1 MATFSRSMSMVA
13 RKVTRTAIDAPPPG
27 QHRGSN
33 DEQGALGPY
42 RTGQHVFYPAHG
54 TGEIVARETHEI
66 AGEDIDLLVI
76 KLPADQMT
84 LRVPVAKAASIG
96 IRVLPASTESVS
108 GAPPLVPAPRG
119 QTALFNNLLQAGFS
133 EEELYE
139 LVIPKRTL
147 GRRRASDELLTV
159 EETDKAMRL
168 MRIVRQAQRV
178 FGEPGK
184 AHRWL
189 RKPKH
194 ALNGETPVAFLAS
207 EEGARTVEEM
217 LHRIDHGMAA

>member
-1 MATFSRSMSMVA
+1 MSEEFATG
-13 RKVTRTAIDAPPPG
+13 D
-27 QHRGSN
+27 
-33 DEQGALGPY
+33 D
-42 RTGQHVFYPAHG
+42 VFYPAHG
-54 TGEIVARETHEI
+54 EGKILALQDMEI
-66 AGEDIDLLVI
+66 AGEFVKVLLI
-76 KLPADQMT
+76 KFKEGFT
-84 LRVPVAKAASIG
+84 LRIPVAKAASVG
-96 IRVLPASTESVS
+96 LRRLTNPAPETVAMRTETASALS
-108 GAPPLVPAPRG
+108 IADLDLAPPLVPAARAQPDI
-119 QTALFNNLLQAGFS
+119 FSELLQRGYS
-133 EEELYE
+133 ESELYT

-147 GRRRASDELLTV
+147 ARRRAGHELLTV
-159 EETDKAMRL
+159 EETDKALRL

-217 LHRIDHGMAA
+217 LHRIDYGMAA